1 MLFRSDLGHDVV
13 VSVRDDGPGI
23 PAGRLAQA
31 RAEGRLG
38 VAQSIHGRMAELG
51 GDTDL
56 RTAPG
61 DGTEWEFR
69 IPRGRS

>member
-1 MLFRSDLGHDVV
+1 V
-13 VSVRDDGPGI
+13 
-23 PAGRLAQA
+23 A
-31 RAEGRLG
+31 R
-38 VAQSIHGRMAELG
+38 SIHGRMAELG

-69 IPRGRS
+69 VPRGRP